1 MKNQKIISIITIAIK
16 NGDRFLLM
24 KKTKPDLKISYGFL
38 SENFDENL
46 NGDLDDTVKRVLNK
60 ILNDVDNLFPDFLY
74 YIGSF
79 MRVVEDIV
87 SICYDFVFDLKFDAN
102 VLGNN
107 YMWVP
112 KSELSEIELD
122 QKTNLF
128 LEMHDDLL

>member
-1 MKNQKIISIITIAIK
+1 MKNQKIISIITVAIK
-16 NGDRFLLM
+16 NSDRFLLM

>member
-60 ILNDVDNLFPDFLY
+60 ILNDVDTLPPDFLY

-79 MRVVEDIV
+79 IRVVGDIV
-87 SICYDFVFDLKFDAN
+87 FICYDFVFDLKSDN
-102 VLGNN
+102 IIGDNC
-107 YMWVP
+107 MWAS
-112 KSELSEIELD
+112 KSEFSEIELD

-128 LEMHDDLL
+128 LEMHKDLL